1 MYVHYRQYE
10 VTHHQQTLLREAE
23 VERAI
28 QQRYAKTSEKFSG
41 KYFWYEALSLP
52 MPFYDVVHA
61 NVSQALVYDAL
72 RRRAQ
77 ALILTVGS
85 GTFGLGLLAG
95 GWLNNML
102 SLESVLALGCI
113 VALLACLPVVWRSL
127 FLLKRRRAKPVLH

>member
-1 MYVHYRQYE
+1 MYAHYREYE

-28 QQRYAKTSEKFSG
+28 QQGYAKVSEKFSG

-52 MPFYDVVHA
+52 IPFYDVVHA

-72 RRRAQ
+72 RRRTQ
-77 ALILTVGS
+77 ALILTVGG